1 MCPVCSVHHVPGT
14 YPRRGTHECVRH
26 NPRGWTTYYRRRAA
40 ARFEEER
47 FEAVLFLVDLLAAVR
62 LEAVFFAARLCVL
75 FDAVFFLRVLA
86 GMFAPER
93 RASLKPMAIA
103 CLGFFT
109 LPPLPLFN
117 S

>member
-1 MCPVCSVHHVPGT
+1 M
-14 YPRRGTHECVRH
+14 RAH
-26 NPRGWTTYYRRRAA
+26 NPGGWTTYYRRRAA

-75 FDAVFFLRVLA
+75 FDAAFFLRGLA

-103 CLGFFT
+103 CLGFFS